1 MGDASGD
8 ARAGE
13 PGSSVLRGVVALVDV
28 TNAGDLNASPV
39 FAKRLLALGAA
50 VVERLSGKVTHVVFK
65 GKPEALRALHDRLAR
80 LPGPARSVVSVTWV
94 MACADA
100 CARVEET
107 AYIQARPPDTLAS
120 LVKSPTYHRGG
131 SSHSTKKRKA
141 MEPLPAH
148 RYGAC
153 FPAAWAPAQRAVE
166 APNGC
171 GCQYKTDAW
180 LAARPPQLWTWTTR
194 LSTRRRCWRSSG
206 PQTWVRTRPA
216 VARPRHRSSSRPWYA
231 PLRPPGPA
239 SACPGTTC

>member
-1 MGDASGD
+1 MADASGD

-13 PGSSVLRGVVALVDV
+13 RASSILRGVVALVDV

-39 FAKRLLALGAA
+39 FAKRLLALGAT

-65 GKPEALRALHDRLAR
+65 GKAEALRALHDRLSR

-100 CARVEET
+100 GARVDE
-107 AYIQARPPDTLAS
+107 AGHSQARPPDTLAS

-131 SSHSTKKRKA
+131 SSHGTKRKA

-153 FPAAWAPAQRAVE
+153 CGATWGPVQRA
-166 APNGC
+166 AKRAKRLWLSIQKLTPC
-171 GCQYKTDAW
+171 GCLRA
-180 LAARPPQLWTWTTR
+180 
-194 LSTRRRCWRSSG
+194 
-206 PQTWVRTRPA
+206 
-216 VARPRHRSSSRPWYA
+216 HRS
-231 PLRPPGPA
+231 
-239 SACPGTTC
+239 C